1 FQQIEVDEC
10 IERESTIR
18 LFGVTEAGNGVLCH
32 VFGFL
37 PYFYFPAPSGFRR
50 DDLEEYKRPHL
61 ISYPPSYPLQLQG
74 QIGNAV
80 DMIDCEIVERQDIY
94 GYSGD
99 VKSPFVKVTLR
110 LPRLVS
116 RARTIMESG
125 ATFPGAAGRTFTGPF
140 TTYESNLGFMLRF
153 MIDTKVTGANWIELP
168 PGTYKMRPFPTS
180 HCQIENV
187 VIFTPSDTILYLRIT
202 SYDKFISHAPE
213 GEWSKIAPLR
223 ILSFDI
229 ECAGRKGVFPEPEID
244 PVIQIANVV
253 TIQGGF
259 LDLCLCEPKPFI
271 RNVFTLNS
279 CAHIAGTQTLEFYD
293 EKELLQRWRDFVV
306 EVDPDV
312 VIGYNISNFDFPY
325 LLDRAANLGVRRFPY
340 FGRIKRTHK
349 LVMWNKP
356 NFHVRENKA
365 HFAIFCYRTPDIK
378 TEAKDTK
385 FSSKAYGT
393 RESKQTNMEGRLQ
406 LDMLQVMHRDYKL
419 RSYTLNAVCAH
430 FLGEQKEDVHHSMIS
445 ELQNGNNETRRRLA
459 IYCLKVTYIRYH
471 LQLQMDAF
479 LPLRLMDKLMC
490 LYNYIEM
497 ARVTG
502 VPFNY
507 LLARGQQV
515 KVISQLYRKANEEGL
530 VIPAMKS
537 EGA

>member
-1 FQQIEVDEC
+1 MLIFQQIEVDEC

-306 EVDPDV
+306 E
-312 VIGYNISNFDFPY
+312 
-325 LLDRAANLGVRRFPY
+325 
-340 FGRIKRTHK
+340 
-349 LVMWNKP
+349 P

-537 EGA
+537 EGAI